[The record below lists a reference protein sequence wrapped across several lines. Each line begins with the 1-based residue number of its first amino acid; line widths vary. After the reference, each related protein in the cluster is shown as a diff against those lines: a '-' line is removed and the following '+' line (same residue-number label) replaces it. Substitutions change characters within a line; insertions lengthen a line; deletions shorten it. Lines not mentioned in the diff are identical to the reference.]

1 MKVNELRV
9 GNYFYRHCCNDQVM
23 EIRGGGVIGLD
34 NLRGI
39 ISLHEMKPIE
49 LTKEFFKK
57 NGFVEERFYCKVFYS
72 KKIKGMILKAYEHS
86 IGWEIHM
93 KHEESINKFSK
104 WIQYVHELQN
114 AYYVSTGEELE
125 VKLW

>member
-39 ISLHEMKPIE
+39 ISLHEMQPIS
-49 LTKEFFKK
+49 LTAEFFKK
-57 NGFVEERFYCKVFYS
+57 NGFVFYCRVFYF
-72 KKIKGMILKAYEHS
+72 KKIKGMTLKAYEHS
-86 IGWEIHM
+86 MGWDIHM
-93 KHEESINKFSK
+93 KHEDSINKVSK
-104 WIQYVHELQN
+104 EMKYVHEFQN

-125 VKLW
+125 VKL